1 MSHYLLV
8 YNVLNKVNNDSF
20 EPFTAKFEHSSA
32 IQIQIGNTQ
41 DISHDSYKTVKVAF
55 HVEIDKI

>member
-32 IQIQIGNTQ
+32 IQIQIGNT
-41 DISHDSYKTVKVAF
+41 
-55 HVEIDKI
+55 